1 MPTHNVQRAQS
12 PRPLASIRVAETM
25 HRGVVTCKPDATL
38 FTVARL
44 RGAAAACVLLVTD
57 EIAGEEPRRIGD
69 EALTRGE
76 LALGDAGLAAF

>member
-1 MPTHNVQRAQS
+1 MEA
-12 PRPLASIRVAETM
+12 AA
-25 HRGVVTCKPDATL
+25 L

-44 RGAAAACVLLVTD
+44 RGAAAGCVLLVTD
-57 EIAGEEPRRIGD
+57 EIAGEQPRRIGD